1 MSCGRVGAVNTLAM
15 ALTLDMESMQRDDL
29 RLRLETVLLV
39 LRKLT
44 MQYVC

>member
-1 MSCGRVGAVNTLAM
+1 MSCGRVGTVNTLAM